1 VLPPVVRR
9 VALFLRE
16 TAIVRSAASAA
27 PTGVN
32 HAIKHPASPGSANYL
47 ALQVLR
53 SFRVLMQS
61 ARQHFAQTRQ
71 RTGLTGAQLWALSE
85 IIAAPDM
92 RLTTL
97 ARLLNLHQTTASNL
111 VLDLVSGGLIEKVPD
126 ASDRRSINLRAT
138 SEGMAALAAA
148 PRPHEGVLP
157 TALRSL
163 QQHELE
169 ALHLALQPLIRHL
182 DPAEVERFAQTP
194 MSDILAAGEVRKRS
208 AE

>member
-1 VLPPVVRR
+1 M
-9 VALFLRE
+9 A
-16 TAIVRSAASAA
+16 RSASSIA
-27 PTGVN
+27 PTAAN
-32 HAIKHPASPGSANYL
+32 SASDLPTATVSEGDL

-71 RTGLTGAQLWALSE
+71 QTGLTGAQLWALSE
-85 IIAAPDM
+85 IVAAPNM

-111 VLDLVSGGLIEKVPD
+111 VFDLVSGGLIEKVPD

-138 SEGMAALAAA
+138 TKGLAALAAS

-157 TALRSL
+157 TALRNL
-163 QQHELE
+163 QRHELE
-169 ALHLALQPLIRHL
+169 ALHIALQPLICRI

-194 MSDILAAGEVRKRS
+194 MSDILSAGEEVTGRP
-208 AE
+208 E